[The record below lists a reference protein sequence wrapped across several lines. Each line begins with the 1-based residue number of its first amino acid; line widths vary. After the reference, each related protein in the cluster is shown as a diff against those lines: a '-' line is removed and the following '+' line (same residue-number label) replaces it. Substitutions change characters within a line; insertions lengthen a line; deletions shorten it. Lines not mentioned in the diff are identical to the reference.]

1 MRIGLDI
8 PTLGGAWGDMTDSS
22 QSEDARV
29 NRHAAQPNDRQHRN
43 LREALLFY
51 WQVILRRVWTR
62 LAASLQQ
69 SATYARASMAT
80 FAIVEI
86 IGQPLYYYIWQDIYP
101 QPFESVWLRSICVLF
116 SIPMLFERQLSRHRN
131 MEQWLAIYWL
141 FILLFQLPFFFVL
154 MTLLNHLSSVWA
166 LSTMA
171 ALMLLVILVFDWLM
185 TLILSISGALLAW
198 AVFVALGGGFQVQGD
213 IPLPVLVSIYLF
225 GLVAGSAFNYKS
237 ELVAREKLAAITDAV
252 GTMAHELRTP
262 LLGIRSGA
270 RGLNAYLPT
279 LIEGYEL
286 ARQHSLPVR
295 PIRQAHFQQIQSVLN
310 RIHTESEYTSAV
322 LDMLLVNSSRAAI
335 DRSTFE
341 SVSIA
346 DCVATALER
355 YPFHST
361 RERDWIERAG
371 GPDFVFHG
379 SKLLMVHV
387 LFNLLKNALYH
398 LARKNGGRI
407 VIWTSRSAS
416 GIHHL
421 HFRDTGPG
429 IRPEAVPRIFERFYS
444 GMPRGQG
451 TGIGLAFVRL
461 VIDSFGG
468 YIRCDSVLGEYTEFI
483 MSFPEVADD
492 GHD

>member
-1 MRIGLDI
+1 M
-8 PTLGGAWGDMTDSS
+8 
-22 QSEDARV
+22 
-29 NRHAAQPNDRQHRN
+29 
-43 LREALLFY
+43 
-51 WQVILRRVWTR
+51 RRVWMR
-62 LAASLQQ
+62 LVVSLQQ
-69 SATYARASMAT
+69 SATYARASMST

-86 IGQPLYYYIWQDIYP
+86 IGQPLYYYIWQDVYP
-101 QPFESVWLRSICVLF
+101 QPYESVWFRSICVLI
-116 SIPMLFERQLSRHRN
+116 SIPMLFERQLSRHRGI
-131 MEQWLAIYWL
+131 ERWLAIYWL

-154 MTLLNHLSSVWA
+154 MTMLNDLSSVWA

-185 TLILSISGALLAW
+185 TLILSIAGALLAW
-198 AVFVALGGGFQVQGD
+198 IVFIAIGGSLQVQSD
-213 IPLPVLVSIYLF
+213 IPLPVLIAVYLF

-279 LIEGYEL
+279 IIEGYEL

-295 PIRQAHFQQIQSVLN
+295 PIRRAHFQQMQSVLD

-335 DRSTFE
+335 DRSVFE

-346 DCVATALER
+346 DCVTTALER
-355 YPFHST
+355 YPFHSA
-361 RERDWIERAG
+361 RERAWVEKAG
-371 GPDFVFHG
+371 GPDFRFHG
-379 SKLLMVHV
+379 SELLMVHV

-398 LARKNGGRI
+398 LARNNEGGI
-407 VIWTSRSAS
+407 AIWTSRSAS
-416 GIHHL
+416 GINQL

-429 IRPEAVPRIFERFYS
+429 IRPEILPRIFERFYS

-468 YIRCDSVLGEYTEFI
+468 HIRCASVLGEYTEFI
-483 MSFPEVADD
+483 MSFPEAADD
-492 GHD
+492 GRD

>member
-1 MRIGLDI
+1 MRL
-8 PTLGGAWGDMTDSS
+8 
-22 QSEDARV
+22 V
-29 NRHAAQPNDRQHRN
+29 
-43 LREALLFY
+43 
-51 WQVILRRVWTR
+51 
-62 LAASLQQ
+62 ASLQQ
-69 SATYARASMAT
+69 SATYARASMST

-86 IGQPLYYYIWQDIYP
+86 IGQPLYYYLWQDIYP
-101 QPFESVWLRSICVLF
+101 QPYESVWLRSICVLV
-116 SIPMLFERQLSRHRN
+116 SIPMLFERQLSRRRR
-131 MEQWLAIYWL
+131 MERWLVFYWL

-185 TLILSISGALLAW
+185 TVILSVAGAILAW
-198 AVFVALGGGFQVQGD
+198 GTFMAMGGTVDVNSD
-213 IPLPVLVSIYLF
+213 IPLPVLISVYLF

-270 RGLNAYLPT
+270 RGLSTYLPAI
-279 LIEGYEL
+279 IEGYEL

-295 PIRQAHFQQIQSVLN
+295 PIRRAHFQQLQSVLD

-335 DRSTFE
+335 DRSVFE
-341 SVSIA
+341 SVPIEV
-346 DCVATALER
+346 CVEAALKR
-355 YPFHST
+355 YPFHSA
-361 RERDWIERAG
+361 REKDWIDWQG
-371 GPDFVFHG
+371 GPDFRFHG
-379 SKLLMVHV
+379 SELLMVHV
-387 LFNLLKNALYH
+387 LFNLLKNAIYH
-398 LARKNGGRI
+398 LARNDSGRI
-407 VIWTSRSAS
+407 AIWTTRHPS
-416 GIHHL
+416 GTNQL
-421 HFRDTGPG
+421 HFQDTGPG
-429 IRPEAVPRIFERFYS
+429 IKPEVLPRIFERFYS

-468 YIRCDSVLGEYTEFI
+468 YIRCDSVLGEYTEFT
-483 MSFPEVADD
+483 MSFPEITDD
-492 GHD
+492 GRD